1 MRKECNPWY
10 PKCVTKYAFVCQLQN
25 KCRWPHLMINILQ
38 RFLDFPYY
46 HNLIFIDT
54 IHAHSLL
61 NLESMT
67 SPSTSPF
74 TKRGVL
80 IELNFIGM
88 FYNNAK

>member
-1 MRKECNPWY
+1 MCHQICFRVSTSKQVQMATSYDKHSPTF
-10 PKCVTKYAFVCQLQN
+10 P
-25 KCRWPHLMINILQ
+25 R
-38 RFLDFPYY
+38 FPYY
-46 HNLIFIDT
+46 DNLFFIGT

-61 NLESMT
+61 NLESMA

-88 FYNNAK
+88 FYNNNAEHDQQQLEK